1 MTPANSSKRELKPLE
16 VGDKVNCYTDRGIC
30 AEGKQTTPGSFGGVV
45 VGERINFVD
54 VKLSFFENYIHRFH
68 RNQCRRLRKAKPKR
82 EEGERQV
89 KYASRFAVDGADSE
103 AVNLFASHAK
113 ACRILQL
120 GFGSIIRLVEC
131 SESEVPVSRADLAKA
146 FGQAFCAP
154 KNAHKQMDSDLFEA
168 IAAALFTTSERGKA

>member
-1 MTPANSSKRELKPLE
+1 MSKRELKPGDRVRVYGGISNCLGQGPRDGTVGYLHSEGMIE
-16 VGDKVNCYTDRGIC
+16 VTFDKPVEY
-30 AEGKQTTPGSFGGVV
+30 
-45 VGERINFVD
+45 VD
-54 VKLSFFENYIHRFH
+54 KTKSSNMYVHPK
-68 RNQCRRLRKAKPKR
+68 QCRRLKPRKAKPKR